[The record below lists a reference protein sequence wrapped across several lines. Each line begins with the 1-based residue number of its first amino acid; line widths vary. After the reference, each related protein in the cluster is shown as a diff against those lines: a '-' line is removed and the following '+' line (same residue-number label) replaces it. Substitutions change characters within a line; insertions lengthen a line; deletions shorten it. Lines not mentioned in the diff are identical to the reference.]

1 MYFQMMLGRD
11 HVFRQISFPERFKS
25 KINHHVAFCVAI
37 GLVLY
42 VVETLAVGSRAW
54 KRWRL
59 EMFEK

>member
-1 MYFQMMLGRD
+1 MFLD
-11 HVFRQISFPERFKS
+11 RFLFLKDLRV
-25 KINHHVAFCVAI
+25 KLTTMWLFCVAI

-42 VVETLAVGSRAW
+42 VVETLAIGSRAW